1 MKGKISSIIKTY
13 DQDRGRLL
21 DMLLDIQGEFAC
33 ISEEAVRVLAED
45 LEISEVK
52 VEEAVSFYHF
62 FTREPAGKYAVYLN
76 NSPVSFMYG
85 RAEVAET
92 FEKEVGISFNEV
104 TEDDLI
110 GLWETADIGMN
121 DQEPAAIINGT
132 LFTELNPTKVKRIVR
147 GMKSGQAVDE
157 IAEEVGETM
166 YNRDGLRTMVKN
178 NVYTKGTV
186 LFTDDEPG
194 TALNKAITL
203 SPEEIVEQIKE
214 SNLRGRGGAGFPTGL
229 KWEFCRRS
237 QGERVYLI
245 CNADE
250 GEPGTFKDRV
260 IMTQL
265 PEQLFESMAIA
276 AYALEA
282 QEGFVYLR
290 YEYSYMKDYL
300 EGVLQKM
307 RDDNLLGKDILG
319 REGFDFDIRI
329 QLGAGSYVCGAES
342 ALIESMEGKRGEPRN
357 RPPFPVQKGYQDKPT
372 VVNNV
377 ETLAKVA
384 PIMIRGA
391 EWFKSIGTKESAGT
405 KLLSISGDCQEPGV
419 YEMEWGMTI
428 REMLEMVGAPDTQ
441 AVIVGGPSGVCID
454 PTHFGRSVAFEDL
467 ATGGSMILVGEQ
479 RDLLRE
485 FVLPFTNFFIEES
498 CGSCTPCR
506 DLTVILRD
514 KLLKILNGNGSQKDI
529 DELYEW
535 GQMGKDANRCG
546 LGQTSANPIL
556 TTIENFRNL
565 YEERVQ
571 TDQDYVSTFD
581 FEQAVADSCEAVGRV
596 PNIPSH

>member
-1 MKGKISSIIKTY
+1 
-13 DQDRGRLL
+13 
-21 DMLLDIQGEFAC
+21 MLLDIQGEFSC
-33 ISEEAVRVLAED
+33 IPDKALVVLAEE
-45 LEISEVK
+45 LELSEVK
-52 VEEAVSFYHF
+52 VEETVSFYHF

-85 RAEVAET
+85 RAEVADT
-92 FEKEVGISFNEV
+92 FEKEVGVSFNEV
-104 TEDDLI
+104 TDDGLI

-121 DQEPAAIINGT
+121 DQEPAAIINDT
-132 LFTELNPTKVKRIVR
+132 LFTELTPAKVKKIVR
-147 GMKSGQAVDE
+147 AMKEGKEIEE
-157 IAEEVGETM
+157 IAEDVAEVM

-178 NVYTKGTV
+178 NLHAKGTV
-186 LFTDDEPG
+186 LFSEVELG
-194 TALNKAITL
+194 KALKKAVGL
-203 SPEEIVEQIKE
+203 SPEEIVEEIKD

-229 KWEFCRRS
+229 KWDFCRRS
-237 QGERVYLI
+237 QGEKVYLI

-290 YEYSYMKDYL
+290 QEYSYMKDYL

-307 RDDNLLGKDILG
+307 RDDNLLGKNILG
-319 REGFDFDIRI
+319 KEGFDFDIRI

-357 RPPFPVQKGYQDKPT
+357 RPPFPVQRGYQDYPT

-391 EWFKSIGTKESAGT
+391 DWFKSIGTKESAGT

-467 ATGGSMILVGEQ
+467 ATGGSMILVGKQ
-479 RDLLRE
+479 RDLLEE
-485 FVLPFTNFFIEES
+485 FILPFTNFFIEES

-514 KLLKILNGNGSQKDI
+514 KLLKILNGKGSQKDI

-535 GQMGKDANRCG
+535 GQMGRDANRCG

-571 TDQDYVSTFD
+571 TDEDYVSTFD
-581 FEQAVADSCEAVGRV
+581 FEKAVADSCEAVGRV

>member
-1 MKGKISSIIKTY
+1 MKGKISSIIKKY

-21 DMLLDIQGEFAC
+21 DMLLDIQGEFSC
-33 ISEEAVRVLAED
+33 IPDKAVGVLAEE
-45 LEISEVK
+45 LELSEVK
-52 VEEAVSFYHF
+52 VEETVSFYHF

-92 FEKEVGISFNEV
+92 FEKEVGVSFNEV
-104 TEDDLI
+104 TEDGLI

-121 DQEPAAIINGT
+121 DQEPAAIINDT
-132 LFTELNPTKVKRIVR
+132 LFTGLTPGKVKKIVR
-147 GMKSGQAVDE
+147 SMKEGKEIEE
-157 IAEEVGETM
+157 IAEDVAEEM
-166 YNRDGLRTMVKN
+166 FNRDGLRTMVKN
-178 NVYTKGTV
+178 NLHAKGTV
-186 LFTDDEPG
+186 LFSEVELG
-194 TALNKAITL
+194 KALKKALKLT
-203 SPEEIVEQIKE
+203 PEEIVDEIKE

-229 KWEFCRRS
+229 KWDFCRRS
-237 QGERVYLI
+237 QGERVFLI

-290 YEYSYMKDYL
+290 HEYSYMKDYL
-300 EGVLQKM
+300 EGVLQKL
-307 RDDNLLGKDILG
+307 RDDNLLGKNILG
-319 REGFDFDIRI
+319 KEGFDFDIRI

-357 RPPFPVQKGYQDKPT
+357 RPPFPVQRGYQDYPT

-391 EWFKSIGTKESAGT
+391 DWFKSIGTKESAGT

-479 RDLLRE
+479 RDLLEE
-485 FVLPFTNFFIEES
+485 FILPFTNFFIEES

-571 TDQDYVSTFD
+571 TDEDYVSTFD
-581 FEQAVADSCEAVGRV
+581 FEKAVADSCEAVGRV

>member
-1 MKGKISSIIKTY
+1 
-13 DQDRGRLL
+13 
-21 DMLLDIQGEFAC
+21 MLLDIQGEFSC
-33 ISEEAVRVLAED
+33 IPDKAVVVLAEE
-45 LEISEVK
+45 LELSEVK
-52 VEEAVSFYHF
+52 VEETVSFYHF

-85 RAEVAET
+85 RAEVADT
-92 FEKEVGISFNEV
+92 FEKEVGVSFNEV
-104 TEDDLI
+104 TDDGLI

-121 DQEPAAIINGT
+121 DQEPAAIINDT
-132 LFTELNPTKVKRIVR
+132 LFTELTPAKVKKIVR
-147 GMKSGQAVDE
+147 AMKEGKEIEE
-157 IAEEVGETM
+157 IAEDVAEVM

-178 NVYTKGTV
+178 NLHAKGTV
-186 LFTDDEPG
+186 LFSEVELG
-194 TALNKAITL
+194 KALKKAVGL
-203 SPEEIVEQIKE
+203 SPEEIVEEIKD

-229 KWEFCRRS
+229 KWDFCRRS
-237 QGERVYLI
+237 QGEKVYLI

-290 YEYSYMKDYL
+290 QEYSYMKDYL

-307 RDDNLLGKDILG
+307 RDDNLLGKNILG
-319 REGFDFDIRI
+319 KEGFDFDIRI

-357 RPPFPVQKGYQDKPT
+357 RPPFPVQRGYQDYPT

-391 EWFKSIGTKESAGT
+391 DWFKSIGTKESAGT

-467 ATGGSMILVGEQ
+467 ATGGSMILVGKQ
-479 RDLLRE
+479 RDLLEE
-485 FVLPFTNFFIEES
+485 FILPFTNFFIEES

-514 KLLKILNGNGSQKDI
+514 KLLKILNGKGSQKDI

-535 GQMGKDANRCG
+535 GQMGRDANRCG

-571 TDQDYVSTFD
+571 TDEDYVSTFD
-581 FEQAVADSCEAVGRV
+581 FEKAVADSCEAVGRV

>member
-1 MKGKISSIIKTY
+1 MKGKISSIVNNY
-13 DQDRGRLL
+13 NQDRGRLL
-21 DMLLDIQGEFAC
+21 DMLLDIQGEFSC
-33 ISEEAVRVLAED
+33 IPHEAVVVLAEE
-45 LEISEVK
+45 LELSEVK
-52 VEEAVSFYHF
+52 VEETVSFYHF

-85 RAEVAET
+85 RADVADT
-92 FEKEVGISFNEV
+92 FEKEVGVSFNEV
-104 TEDDLI
+104 TEDGLI

-121 DQEPAAIINGT
+121 DQEPAAIINDT
-132 LFTELNPTKVKRIVR
+132 LFTELTPAKVKKIVR
-147 GMKSGQAVDE
+147 AMKEGKEIEE
-157 IAEEVGETM
+157 IAEDVAEVM

-178 NVYTKGTV
+178 NLHAKGTV
-186 LFTDDEPG
+186 LFSEVELG
-194 TALNKAITL
+194 KALKKAVGL
-203 SPEEIVEQIKE
+203 SPEEIVEEIKD

-229 KWEFCRRS
+229 KWDFCRRS
-237 QGERVYLI
+237 QGERVFLI

-290 YEYSYMKDYL
+290 QEYSYMKDYL

-307 RDDNLLGKDILG
+307 RDDNLLGKNILG
-319 REGFDFDIRI
+319 KEGFDFDIRI

-357 RPPFPVQKGYQDKPT
+357 RPPFPVQRGYQDYPT

-479 RDLLRE
+479 RDLLEE
-485 FVLPFTNFFIEES
+485 FILPFTNFFIEES

-514 KLLKILNGNGSQKDI
+514 KLLKILNGKGSQKDI

-571 TDQDYVSTFD
+571 TDEDYVSTFD
-581 FEQAVADSCEAVGRV
+581 FEKAVADSCEAVGRV

>member
-1 MKGKISSIIKTY
+1 
-13 DQDRGRLL
+13 
-21 DMLLDIQGEFAC
+21 
-33 ISEEAVRVLAED
+33 VLF
-45 LEISEVK
+45 SEVELGK
-52 VEEAVSFYHF
+52 ALKKAV
-62 FTREPAGKYAVYLN
+62 G
-76 NSPVSFMYG
+76 
-85 RAEVAET
+85 
-92 FEKEVGISFNEV
+92 
-104 TEDDLI
+104 
-110 GLWETADIGMN
+110 
-121 DQEPAAIINGT
+121 
-132 LFTELNPTKVKRIVR
+132 
-147 GMKSGQAVDE
+147 
-157 IAEEVGETM
+157 
-166 YNRDGLRTMVKN
+166 
-178 NVYTKGTV
+178 
-186 LFTDDEPG
+186 
-194 TALNKAITL
+194 L
-203 SPEEIVEQIKE
+203 SPEEIVEEIKD

-229 KWEFCRRS
+229 KWDFCRRS
-237 QGERVYLI
+237 QGERVFLI

-290 YEYSYMKDYL
+290 QEYSYMKDYL

-307 RDDNLLGKDILG
+307 RDDNLLGKNILG
-319 REGFDFDIRI
+319 KEGFDFDIRI

-357 RPPFPVQKGYQDKPT
+357 RPPFPVQRGYQDYPT

-479 RDLLRE
+479 RDLLEE
-485 FVLPFTNFFIEES
+485 FILPFTNFFIEES

-514 KLLKILNGNGSQKDI
+514 KLLKILNGKGSQKDI

-571 TDQDYVSTFD
+571 TDEDYVSTFD
-581 FEQAVADSCEAVGRV
+581 FEKAVADSCEAVGRV

>member
-1 MKGKISSIIKTY
+1 M
-13 DQDRGRLL
+13 
-21 DMLLDIQGEFAC
+21 DMLLDIQNEFSS
-33 ISEEAVRVLAED
+33 IPHEAVVVLAEE
-45 LEISEVK
+45 LELSEVK
-52 VEEAVSFYHF
+52 VEETVSFYHF

-85 RAEVAET
+85 RADVADT
-92 FEKEVGISFNEV
+92 FEKEVGVSFNEV
-104 TEDDLI
+104 TEDGLI

-121 DQEPAAIINGT
+121 DQEPAAIINDT
-132 LFTELNPTKVKRIVR
+132 LFTELTPAKVKKIVR
-147 GMKSGQAVDE
+147 AMKEGKEIEE
-157 IAEEVGETM
+157 IAEDVAEVM

-178 NVYTKGTV
+178 NLHAKGTV
-186 LFTDDEPG
+186 LFSEVELG
-194 TALNKAITL
+194 KALKKAVGL
-203 SPEEIVEQIKE
+203 SPEEIVEEIKD

-229 KWEFCRRS
+229 KWDFCRRS
-237 QGERVYLI
+237 QGERVFLI

-290 YEYSYMKDYL
+290 QEYSYMKDYL

-307 RDDNLLGKDILG
+307 RDDNLLGKNILG
-319 REGFDFDIRI
+319 KEGFDFDIRI

-357 RPPFPVQKGYQDKPT
+357 RPPFPVQRGYQDYPT

-479 RDLLRE
+479 RDLLEE
-485 FVLPFTNFFIEES
+485 FILPFTNFFIEES

-514 KLLKILNGNGSQKDI
+514 KLLKILNGKGSQKDI

-571 TDQDYVSTFD
+571 TDEDYVSTFD
-581 FEQAVADSCEAVGRV
+581 FEKAVADSCEAVGRV